1 MSYQSVTSFSM
12 LPQVFMLVVATALLM
27 LALECHAFLA
37 YPAVIGAICSVVFTC
52 SVVSVNVYIFR
63 FYSKYFED
71 KLDKKA
77 AAIWTEMK
85 EHLGDRL
92 GGQQRAGSSLDE
104 VL

>member
-1 MSYQSVTSFSM
+1 MSRVPR
-12 LPQVFMLVVATALLM
+12 LPGCHRSHLLRGVH
-27 LALECHAFLA
+27 LFR
-37 YPAVIGAICSVVFTC
+37 GR
-52 SVVSVNVYIFR
+52 VNVYIFR